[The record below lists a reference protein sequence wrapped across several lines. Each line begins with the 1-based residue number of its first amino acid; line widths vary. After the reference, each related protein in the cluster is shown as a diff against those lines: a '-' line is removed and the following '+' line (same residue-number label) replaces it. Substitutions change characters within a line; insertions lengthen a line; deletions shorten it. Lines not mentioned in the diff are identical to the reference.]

1 MIEAR
6 SAYLD
11 VHGTP
16 AFCVLHG
23 AEPAATRTTAVL
35 FVPPFGWEEVCSYR
49 ILREWAAR
57 LAASGFP
64 ALRLTLPSCGDSGGA
79 PRDPGRVP
87 AWTSAVDVAARA
99 VRVQTG
105 ASHVVAVGLGL
116 GGMLACRAVSEGAPI
131 DGLVLW
137 AVPARGRELTRQL
150 KAFARLEASQVFEGL
165 PDPPP
170 LAEGEM
176 EVGGFVMSP
185 ETQAD
190 LGGLDLSTLKLPR
203 GLSRGV
209 LLLDRDGIAADERL
223 RAALEGQGVTV
234 TGRPGDGYGE
244 MTSHPQQT
252 QVPESVVGE
261 VLAWL
266 QAGESACGGPAGGG
280 PAGGGSAGGG
290 WAGAQSPAS
299 HNGPV
304 PLAEAATL
312 RAGETEIVE
321 TPVTI
326 AQDFG
331 NLSGILTTPRDGDS
345 PLCLVM
351 LNAGAIRR
359 IGPNR
364 MWVEAARRWAERG
377 VASLRLD
384 VEAIGEADGAVSPY
398 ADDDGLYVDTLI
410 PQVKAAIAWLAE
422 RGVADRFV
430 TAGLC
435 AGAYWG
441 MYVGLD
447 DPRVKANLMFNS
459 RGIVWDT
466 GLGASRD
473 LRRAFSQKLTWARI
487 RDNVT
492 GPRLKAVVRWLLA
505 MPARWLARRRGG
517 PEAGSVQDRVGEVMR
532 RMQAAPVRSV
542 FVFSV
547 AEPLEEEL
555 TAGGWLPQIEG
566 WPNVTVTR
574 LAVRD
579 HTLRPLMAQEEAH
592 AALDRVV
599 EAEVA
604 VLAPPSPRS

>member
-1 MIEAR
+1 V
-6 SAYLD
+6 SQPLYLD
-11 VHGTP
+11 VEDTP
-16 AFCVLHG
+16 AFCVLHRPDG
-23 AEPAATRTTAVL
+23 RVTRETAVV

-57 LAASGFP
+57 LAHAGFP
-64 ALRLTLPSCGDSGGA
+64 ALRLTLPSCGDSGGD
-79 PRDPGRVP
+79 PRDPGRVA
-87 AWTSAVDVAARA
+87 AWTAAVHVAARS
-99 VRVQTG
+99 VRSQTG
-105 ASHVVAVGLGL
+105 ASSVVAVGLSL
-116 GGMLACRAVSEGAPI
+116 GGMLAWRAVSEGAPI

-137 AVPARGRELTRQL
+137 AAPARGRELTRQL

-170 LAEGEM
+170 MPEGEM
-176 EVGGFVMSP
+176 EVGGFVLTS

-190 LGGLDLSTLKLPR
+190 LDGLDLSALELPQGLPR
-203 GLSRGV
+203 GA
-209 LLLDRDGIAADERL
+209 LLLDRDGIPADERL
-223 RAALEGQGVTV
+223 RTTLEGQGVAVTV
-234 TGRPGDGYGE
+234 KPGDGYGE
-244 MTSHPQQT
+244 MTSHPQES
-252 QVPESVVGE
+252 QVPESVMSD

-266 QAGESACGGPAGGG
+266 QDGDG
-280 PAGGGSAGGG
+280 
-290 WAGAQSPAS
+290 AGASARSDTTVPDPA
-299 HNGPV
+299 PV
-304 PLAEAATL
+304 ADSVTL
-312 RAGETEIVE
+312 RIGDAVVVE

-331 NLSGILTTPRDGDS
+331 NLSGVLTTPQEGQS

-364 MWVEAARRWAERG
+364 MWVEAARRWAQHG
-377 VASLRLD
+377 VSSLRLD
-384 VEAIGEADGAVSPY
+384 VEAIGESDGDVAPY
-398 ADDDGLYVDTLI
+398 ADDNALYVDALI
-410 PQVKAAIAWLAE
+410 PQVKAALADLSQ

-447 DPRVKANLMFNS
+447 DPRVTATLMFNS

-466 GLGASRD
+466 GLAASRD
-473 LRRAFSQKLTWARI
+473 LRRAFSQKLTWTRI
-487 RDNVT
+487 RHNVT
-492 GPRLKAVVRWLLA
+492 GPRLKAVARWLLG
-505 MPARWLARRRGG
+505 MPARWLGRRRGG
-517 PEAGSVQDRVGEVMR
+517 AQDASVQDRVSQVMH
-532 RMQAAPVRSV
+532 RMQASPLRCV

-555 TAGGWLPQIEG
+555 VAGGWLPAIED

-579 HTLRPLMAQEEAH
+579 HTLRPLMAQQQAH
-592 AALDRVV
+592 AAIDRAVQ
-599 EAEVA
+599 AELKALVA
-604 VLAPPSPRS
+604 AD